1 MTKTFLVTYD
11 LKRPGQNYSDLY
23 DAIKSEGDW
32 QHPLESIWAVKTGTS
47 VSARTLYKHLR
58 SYIDEKDSLFIVEIT
73 DQDRQGWL
81 AKSFWTWLK
90 ENNK

>member
-1 MTKTFLVTYD
+1 MTKTFLITYD

-47 VSARTLYKHLR
+47 VSARTLYKRLR

-90 ENNK
+90 ENKK

>member
-32 QHPLESIWAVKTGTS
+32 QHPLESIWAVKTGIS
-47 VSARTLYKHLR
+47 VSAGTLYKRLR
-58 SYIDEKDSLFIVEIT
+58 PLIDENDSLFIVEIT

>member
-47 VSARTLYKHLR
+47 VSAGTLYKRLR
-58 SYIDEKDSLFIVEIT
+58 PLIDENDSLFIVEIT

-90 ENNK
+90 ENKK

>member
-1 MTKTFLVTYD
+1 MTKTFLITYD

-47 VSARTLYKHLR
+47 VSAGTLYERLR
-58 SYIDEKDSLFIVEIT
+58 PLIDENDSLFIVEIT

-81 AKSFWTWLK
+81 DEPFWVWLK
-90 ENNK
+90 ENKK

>member
-1 MTKTFLVTYD
+1 MTKIFLVTYD

-32 QHPLESIWAVKTGTS
+32 QHPLESMWTLKTDNS
-47 VSARTLYKHLR
+47 VLARTLYKRLR
-58 SYIDEKDSLFIVEIT
+58 PYIDEKDNLFIVEIT

>member
-1 MTKTFLVTYD
+1 MTKTFLITYD

-32 QHPLESIWAVKTGTS
+32 QHPLESIWAVKTGIS
-47 VSARTLYKHLR
+47 VSAGTLYERLR
-58 SYIDEKDSLFIVEIT
+58 PLIDENDSLFIVEIT

-90 ENNK
+90 ENKK

>member
-47 VSARTLYKHLR
+47 VSARTLYKRLR

-81 AKSFWTWLK
+81 DKPFWTWLK
-90 ENNK
+90 ENKK

>member
-1 MTKTFLVTYD
+1 MAKTFLITYD

-32 QHPLESIWAVKTGTS
+32 QHPLESIWAVKTGIS
-47 VSARTLYKHLR
+47 VSAGTLYERLR
-58 SYIDEKDSLFIVEIT
+58 PLIDENDSLFIVEIT

-90 ENNK
+90 ENKK

>member
-32 QHPLESIWAVKTGTS
+32 QHPLESTWMIKTDNS
-47 VSARTLYKHLR
+47 VLANTIYEHLR
-58 SYIDEKDSLFIVEIT
+58 PCIDENDSLFIVEIT
-73 DQDRQGWL
+73 AQDSQGWL
-81 AKSFWTWLK
+81 AKSFWEWLK
-90 ENNK
+90 

>member
-47 VSARTLYKHLR
+47 VSARTLYKRLR

>member
-1 MTKTFLVTYD
+1 MTKTFLITYD

-32 QHPLESIWAVKTGTS
+32 QHPLESIWAVKTGIS
-47 VSARTLYKHLR
+47 VSAGTLYERLR
-58 SYIDEKDSLFIVEIT
+58 PLIDENDSLFIVEIT

-81 AKSFWTWLK
+81 DKPFWTWLK
-90 ENNK
+90 ENKK

>member
-32 QHPLESIWAVKTGTS
+32 QHPLESTWVVKTDNLVLANTI
-47 VSARTLYKHLR
+47 YEHLR
-58 SYIDEKDSLFIVEIT
+58 PCIDENDSLFIVEIT
-73 DQDRQGWL
+73 AQDRQGWL
-81 AKSFWTWLK
+81 AKSFWEWLK
-90 ENNK
+90 R

>member
-11 LKRPGQNYSDLY
+11 LKIPGQNYSDLY

-32 QHPLESIWAVKTGTS
+32 QHPLESIWAVKTGIS
-47 VSARTLYKHLR
+47 VSAGTLYERLR
-58 SYIDEKDSLFIVEIT
+58 PLIDENDSLFIVEIT

-90 ENNK
+90 ENKK